1 MGSYTQEP
9 EPQNLWIETPCI
21 PSTALSKAAGCNIFL
36 KLENLQPSGSFKSRG
51 IGNMMRRALAASP
64 TPDRVHF
71 YCSSGGNAGLACAT
85 AAVALAR
92 PCTIVMPTVTPAHMV
107 AKLRAL
113 GADVH
118 QTGAHWAAADA
129 YMREKLLAH
138 DAAGVY
144 VPPFDHPHIWEGAS
158 TLVDELA
165 RQLPPLLRAAVGASS
180 SSSSSDTAAV
190 AVAPDAIV
198 CSVGGGGLLNGVM
211 AGIKGQKAWEGAR
224 NKPRVLAVETEGAE
238 SLHASVRAGRLV
250 TLPRITSIATNLG
263 AATVSARAFEWS
275 QTAGPHDLVSAV
287 VSDADAALG
296 SVRLADDARL
306 LVEVSCGASVCV
318 VYNGLLR
325 ERLGEGLTD
334 DEWARRNVV
343 LIVCGGSN
351 VSLELLKA
359 YKDTFNIK

>member
-9 EPQNLWIETPCI
+9 EPRNLWIETPCI

-51 IGNMMRRALAASP
+51 IGNMMYRALTASP

-85 AAVALAR
+85 AAVTLAR

-107 AKLRAL
+107 AKLRLL
-113 GADVH
+113 GANVH

-129 YMREKLLAH
+129 YMREQLLAG
-138 DAAGVY
+138 DAGGVY

-158 TLVDELA
+158 TMVDELA
-165 RQLPPLLRAAVGASS
+165 RQMPPLLRGVGAP
-180 SSSSSDTAAV
+180 AGA
-190 AVAPDAIV
+190 APDALI

-211 AGIKGQKAWEGAR
+211 AGIEAQKPWAGAAAR
-224 NKPRVLAVETEGAE
+224 KPRVLAVETEGAE
-238 SLHASVRAGRLV
+238 SLHASIRAGKLV
-250 TLPRITSIATNLG
+250 TLPKITSIATNLG

-275 QTAGPHDLVSAV
+275 KEEHLISAV
-287 VSDADAALG
+287 VSDAEAAMG

-306 LVEVSCGASVCV
+306 LVEVSCGASVCS
-318 VYNGLLR
+318 VYNGMLR
-325 ERLGEGLTD
+325 ELVGEGLTA
-334 DEWARRNVV
+334 DEWSQKNVV